1 MTDAEYVAI
10 EIAKHYGLKA
20 VRFINAPKFKKVT
33 EAALEVMT
41 ADEVLDSVFE
51 CGGLNGLFN
60 AYAGV
65 MARIEKLVAEHAFSR
80 QLAEDAAERADWA
93 AKGRA
98 ASRGKLSRSL
108 WQTGSCTRTR
118 PKRRSRANS
127 LTRTC
132 GTSLSM
138 LCEAGN
144 SDPRPGLRRRH
155 RGRRDRRPPGCQ
167 GVSGRGAR
175 RWPRSRGLL
184 RSVSRQRLRSDLL
197 PRARAVSP
205 LTT

>member
-98 ASRGKLSRSL
+98 ASRGETLAEL
-108 WQTGSCTRTR
+108 V
-118 PKRRSRANS
+118 ANGE
-127 LTRTC
+127 LYPD
-132 GTSLSM
+132 
-138 LCEAGN
+138 EAEAEIEGEFA
-144 SDPRPGLRRRH
+144 DEDLRDIALDAL
-155 RGRRDRRPPGCQ
+155 RGRQ
-167 GVSGRGAR
+167 
-175 RWPRSRGLL
+175 
-184 RSVSRQRLRSDLL
+184 Q
-197 PRARAVSP
+197 
-205 LTT
+205 

>member
-93 AKGRA
+93 AKA
-98 ASRGKLSRSL
+98 AQQVAGKFRGSL

-138 LCEAGN
+138 LWRQATVTHGPVYDADIEDAVIG
-144 SDPRPGLRRRH
+144 
-155 RGRRDRRPPGCQ
+155 
-167 GVSGRGAR
+167 
-175 RWPRSRGLL
+175 GLL
-184 RSVSRQRLRSDLL
+184 VA
-197 PRARAVSP
+197 RASLDEVLAAGLVPEDFYVPSHANAFAAICSLALAVSP